1 MSKLTNQMLAGSGRA
16 DRDDRFVATVNH
28 GALPG
33 QVLKKQAV
41 QMTKSE
47 TSDGGSKIVFK
58 TD

>member
-1 MSKLTNQMLAGSGRA
+1 MLAGSGRA

-33 QVLKKQAV
+33 QVLKIQAV

-47 TSDGGSKIVFK
+47 TSSDGGSKIVFK

>member
-1 MSKLTNQMLAGSGRA
+1 MLVGSGRA
-16 DRDDRFVATVNH
+16 DRDGRFVATVNH

-47 TSDGGSKIVFK
+47 TTSDGGSKIVFK